1 MAKSFT
7 LALPPPQSQNLNQI
21 LKSQLNKKPTII
33 SSSSSSSSYS
43 WTRISSLIFRNT
55 NCINITNNNVNYYVH
70 YRRFSSIFASPVSSI
85 SYCYFPLY
93 SNCDSLRFSSLSLLP
108 LRRSC
113 LSSLRFSI
121 MSQNDEHGAPISQ
134 DSFKTV
140 RCIIKG
146 RVQGVF
152 YRNWTIENANQLGL
166 KGWVRNRRDGSVE
179 ALFSGKAEVVDEM
192 VQRCRRGPPDA
203 MVTAL
208 NVDPSN
214 EDPGSGFERKPTV

>member
-7 LALPPPQSQNLNQI
+7 LALPQPQSQNLNQI
-21 LKSQLNKKPTII
+21 LNSQLNNKHTII
-33 SSSSSSSSYS
+33 SPSSYS
-43 WTRISSLIFRNT
+43 WTRISSSIFRNP
-55 NCINITNNNVNYYVH
+55 NCINITNNNVNNYVH

-93 SNCDSLRFSSLSLLP
+93 SNCNSLRFPSLSLLP

-113 LSSLRFSI
+113 LSSLRFSM

-134 DSFKTV
+134 DSNKTV
-140 RCIIKG
+140 RCMIKG

-214 EDPGSGFERKPTV
+214 EDPGSGFERKPTI